1 MSEEKCPVIHKV
13 SGGASEGGGEKCPV
27 DHQAPQSKLDKDL
40 ASLDQEFD
48 SIEVNNPSLKQYR
61 KLKRVMASI
70 TVSVPVSRLSWPLR
84 SN

>member
-1 MSEEKCPVIHKV
+1 MIHKV
-13 SGGASEGGGEKCPV
+13 SGGASEAGGEKCPV
-27 DHQAPQSKLDKDL
+27 NHQAPQSKLDKDL

-70 TVSVPVSRLSWPLR
+70 TVRLFVTCLSLGFC
-84 SN
+84 N